1 MKIVGMLDTRNDGD
15 FLPEVLN
22 QLKSYDLDALYVY
35 DDGSWDNT
43 AEILKDPIVSKVWN
57 RNQFDQRE
65 LDRYLQHR
73 RGFLL
78 EKIKEDFPYQ
88 TEDIWVIRIEGDR
101 LFLTQSPREI
111 VERAQQLNQDSRCG
125 VMLDFRRHRGEGWEG
140 VDTFPNWH
148 ISLTRLMTW
157 FRLDDVH
164 SAVAFKVSDQ
174 INYPSSGRPRPW
186 PRGLKNSDYSEDVRT
201 DMAFFAHYG
210 KRSPKYHSWSLISGN
225 RPASNKRSQEETE
238 EILFRPFCLFPWFSI
253 DHLYNLIR
261 SDILKLSRPL
271 INNPNEK
278 FFLELEKKWIIN
290 N

>member
-22 QLKSYDLDALYVY
+22 QLRGYGLDALYVY

-65 LDRYLQHR
+65 LDRYVQHR

-101 LFLTQSPREI
+101 LFLTQSPSEI
-111 VERAQQLNQDSRCG
+111 VERAQRLGQDSRCG
-125 VMLDFRRHRGEGWEG
+125 VMLDFRRHRSEGWEE

-148 ISLTRLMTW
+148 MSLTRLMTW

-164 SAVAFKVSDQ
+164 SVVAFKVSD
-174 INYPSSGRPRPW
+174 NVTYPVAGKPRPW
-186 PRGLKNSDYSEDVRT
+186 PKGLQNSDYSEDVT
-201 DMAFFAHYG
+201 CDMAYFSHYG
-210 KRSPKYHSWSLISGN
+210 KRSPKYHAWSIVSGN
-225 RPASNKRSQEETE
+225 RPQSSKRSIEETE
-238 EILFRPFCLFPWFSI
+238 KILFEPFCLFPWLSLGYLQF
-253 DHLYNLIR
+253 LIKTKM
-261 SDILKLSRPL
+261 LEMSRPL
-271 INNPNEK
+271 INNPHEA
-278 FFLELEKKWIIN
+278 FFLDLEKKWIIKN
-290 N
+290 